1 MKANELIK
9 QNNEKRELL
18 TEENEKYYTKL
29 MMYIRTK
36 LSLSEQQSEEVLME
50 MLDHLVEGQEEGKN
64 ARDIFGDDPKG
75 FADDIIEQLPIEEKR
90 DMVKFIGQLGFNL
103 MGWFLVVR
111 GITLLIFSTFVAVSD
126 MVYIIPTII
135 ILGLIALSV
144 SLGVKVIFGL
154 IHHSLFNE
162 KSSEKRNMIKAGLF
176 GAGSFAIILAANYF
190 IRDFGPSFEFSWT
203 ASLGAGG
210 MLLLISWLMK
220 RRVI

>member
-1 MKANELIK
+1 
-9 QNNEKRELL
+9 
-18 TEENEKYYTKL
+18 

-90 DMVKFIGQLGFNL
+90 DMVKFVGQLGFNL